1 MLTRYIGKLVNRRDF
16 GLCLTGGAGALFAG
30 QAGSPA
36 RKTVRAKKRPQ
47 DAAWIPY
54 PTRALEDLEG
64 FAPGAAKIR
73 LGKYGGR
80 ADRRRRATGFFRVE
94 QIGARW
100 WLIDPEGCPWI
111 NSAICSVAPGR
122 SDRSVAALNDIY
134 GTPERWA
141 EAATELLRGNAFN
154 SSGAWSAVDLLRGV
168 SRPVPWYST
177 LSFLGNFAKSRKLA
191 LRKPGHVGFV
201 NDCPPLFHPEF
212 AAFCDTYARDV
223 ARTKN
228 DPLLVGHFSDNELP
242 APGDLLDRSL
252 QLDGGNPEL
261 APGAEA
267 ARSWLAR
274 RKGSGAQK
282 SITDADREAFLEYA
296 YDRYLELTCGA
307 LRKYDPNHLC
317 LGPRLWGPSMRVPG
331 ILRACGRHLDVVAV
345 NIYFQWQPEAELL
358 DMWRSES
365 GKPFLVTEFYAKGED
380 SGLPNTTG
388 AGWLVP
394 TQNDR
399 GLFYQHFTMALL
411 ESRQCVGWHWLTYQ
425 DNDPENPK
433 AELSNL
439 DSNKGV
445 VNVRYEPYT
454 PLLRRMKALN
464 ANLYAL
470 CDFFDKR

>member
-1 MLTRYIGKLVNRRDF
+1 M
-16 GLCLTGGAGALFAG
+16 CLAAGARAAAG
-30 QAGSPA
+30 GQKP
-36 RKTVRAKKRPQ
+36 RVLRAKKRPQ
-47 DAAWIPY
+47 DAEWTMY

-64 FAPGAAKIR
+64 FKPGARKIA

-80 ADRRRRATGFFRVE
+80 ADRKRRGAGFFRVE

-111 NSAICSVAPGR
+111 NSAICSVGPGSSAR
-122 SDRSVAALNDIY
+122 AQAALKKIY

-141 EAATELLRGNAFN
+141 EAATGLLRGNGFN
-154 SSGAWSAVDLLRGV
+154 SSAAWSAVGLLRGV
-168 SRPVPWYST
+168 RRPIPWYTT
-177 LSFLGNFAKSRKLA
+177 LSFLGNFAKTRKLS

-212 AAFCDTYARDV
+212 AAACDTYAREV
-223 ARTKN
+223 ARTK
-228 DPLLVGHFSDNELP
+228 DDSLLVGHFSDNELP
-242 APGDLLDRSL
+242 APRDLLDRSL

-261 APGAEA
+261 APGRDAARTWLAARKGSAEA
-267 ARSWLAR
+267 AV
-274 RKGSGAQK
+274 
-282 SITDADREAFLEYA
+282 TDADREAFLEYF
-296 YDRYLELTCGA
+296 YDHYLKLTCGA

-345 NIYFQWQPEAELL
+345 NIYFQWQPEPELVE
-358 DMWRSES
+358 MWRREC

-380 SGLPNTTG
+380 SGLANTTG

-399 GLFYQHFTMALL
+399 GLFYQHFTIALL

-445 VNVRYEPYT
+445 VNIRYEPYA

-464 ANLYAL
+464 ENMYPL
-470 CDFFDKR
+470 CDFFDRT